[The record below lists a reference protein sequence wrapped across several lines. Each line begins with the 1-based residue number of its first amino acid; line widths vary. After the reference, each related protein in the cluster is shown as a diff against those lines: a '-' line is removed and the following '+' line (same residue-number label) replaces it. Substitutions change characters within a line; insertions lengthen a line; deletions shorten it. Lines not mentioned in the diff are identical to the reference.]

1 MLLYGGSGHAK
12 VIRDCIE
19 SGGGKV
25 FFIFDD
31 NAALTSL
38 DDTPVIGSYKPD
50 FNIHEELIVSIGD
63 NLVRKVVSEKVR
75 HLFGKAV
82 HSSAIISS
90 YSLVAE
96 GTVVM
101 QGAIINA
108 GTTIGKHVIVNT
120 SAVIEHDCILED
132 FVHLSPNATL
142 CGNVQV
148 GEGTH
153 IGAGAIVIP
162 NVTIGKW
169 CVIGA
174 GSVVRED
181 IPDYSLVM
189 GIPGKV
195 VRSLA
200 KKV

>member
-19 SGGGKV
+19 SGGEKV

-31 NAALTSL
+31 NAELTSL
-38 DDTPVIGSYKPD
+38 DDTPVIGPYKAD

-63 NLVRKVVSEKVR
+63 NLIRKIVSEKVR
-75 HLFGKAV
+75 HRFGKGI

-90 YSLVAE
+90 YSSVEE
-96 GTVVM
+96 GSVVM
-101 QGAIINA
+101 QAVVVNA

-120 SAVIEHDCILED
+120 GAIVEHDCFLED
-132 FVHLSPNATL
+132 FVHISPNATL
-142 CGNVQV
+142 CGNVQI

-153 IGAGAIVIP
+153 VGAGAVVIP

-174 GSVVRED
+174 GSVVREN

-189 GIPGKV
+189 GVPGKV

-200 KKV
+200 KEV